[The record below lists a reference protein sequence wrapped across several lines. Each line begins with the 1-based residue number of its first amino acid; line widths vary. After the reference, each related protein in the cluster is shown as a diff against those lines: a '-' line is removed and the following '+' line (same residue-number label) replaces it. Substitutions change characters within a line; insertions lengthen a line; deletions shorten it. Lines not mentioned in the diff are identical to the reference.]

1 MKKTLR
7 LTFPEWQGGV
17 NPNYYMGSRL
27 LTWLAPE
34 GKNCESAEVPVE
46 TDFGAEVPIIGGI
59 CARDVL
65 MRQQQ
70 AAMAILEEKQPDK
83 VIVLGGDC
91 SVNQAPFDYLHGK
104 YPEDT
109 GILWIDA
116 HPDFS
121 EPGDG
126 THEHAMVLGNL
137 LGGGVP
143 EMAAMV
149 KHPFQA
155 ADVMYAGLVADELEK
170 HEKEHMKKY
179 RIAYATPEDLA
190 DHNEKVLAWIKEK
203 GFKHMLIHWDLDVM
217 SPKDFY
223 SLLCNEPHIPPV
235 EYAVGRMT
243 LEQITG
249 LIQEVSAVTEVV
261 GLGITEYM
269 PWDVIRF
276 RKALSR
282 IDIFKE

>member
-1 MKKTLR
+1 MVRESFRQKLN
-7 LTFPEWQGGV
+7 LAL
-17 NPNYYMGSRL
+17 NY
-27 LTWLAPE
+27 
-34 GKNCESAEVPVE
+34 
-46 TDFGAEVPIIGGI
+46 
-59 CARDVL
+59 
-65 MRQQQ
+65 
-70 AAMAILEEKQPDK
+70 EEM
-83 VIVLGGDC
+83 
-91 SVNQAPFDYLHGK
+91 S
-104 YPEDT
+104 
-109 GILWIDA
+109 
-116 HPDFS
+116 
-121 EPGDG
+121 
-126 THEHAMVLGNL
+126 NL
-137 LGGGVP
+137 LLQ
-143 EMAAMV
+143 E
-149 KHPFQA
+149 
-155 ADVMYAGLVADELEK
+155 ADELEK

-276 RKALSR
+276 REALSR